1 MTAQSNEDI
10 IRRLYEARD
19 RGDLEAV
26 RSMLVEDV
34 VWSEPDLDNPHTGD
48 LHGSEAVLGMIREAQ
63 RITNGAFRLIPREVM
78 AHGEHAVALIDWSA
92 ERNGERIEGKEV
104 AVYRVR
110 DGKVVEASFHL
121 DNPAADEA
129 FWE

>member
-34 VWSEPDLDNPHTGD
+34 IWSEPDLDNPHTGD
-48 LHGSEAVLGMIREAQ
+48 LHGPETVLGMIREAQ
-63 RITNGAFRLIPREVM
+63 RITDGAFRLIPRGVM
-78 AHGEHAVALIDWSA
+78 AHGEHAVVLIDWSA
-92 ERNGERIEGKEV
+92 ERGDERIEGKEV

-110 DGKVVEASFHL
+110 DGKIVEAFFYV
-121 DNPAADEA
+121 DAPEDDRE
-129 FWE
+129 FWK

>member
-1 MTAQSNEDI
+1 MPAQSNEDI

-34 VWSEPDLDNPHTGD
+34 VWSEPDLDNPRTGD

-92 ERNGERIEGKEV
+92 ERDGERIEGKEV